1 MNKNNGFTLIE
12 LITVVSII
20 FILSSMLIPN
30 VLGYINKTNEEKA
43 KDTAALVFSSA
54 MESYMQQNETFIQD
68 DVQECLNDNLNI
80 KDINFNVCVPKNEK
94 NMNIDF
100 HYKNENY
107 SVHINGED
115 CNYAFE
121 KEN

>member
-20 FILSSMLIPN
+20 LILSSMLIPN

-54 MESYMQQNETFIQD
+54 MESYMEQNEAFIKD
-68 DVQECLNDNLNI
+68 DVQECLNENLKI
-80 KDINFNVCVPKNEK
+80 KDINFNVCMPINEK
-94 NMNIDF
+94 NMNVDF
-100 HYKNENY
+100 RYKNENY
-107 SVHINGED
+107 AIHINGED
-115 CNYAFE
+115 CNYVFQ

>member
-20 FILSSMLIPN
+20 LILSSMLIPN
-30 VLGYINKTNEEKA
+30 VLGYINRTNEEKA

-54 MESYMQQNETFIQD
+54 MESYVKQNEEFIKD
-68 DVQECLNDNLNI
+68 DVEQCLNENIKI
-80 KDINFNVCVPKNEK
+80 KDINFNVCMPTNEK
-94 NMNIDF
+94 NMNVNF
-100 HYKNENY
+100 KYKNTNY
-107 SVHINGED
+107 AVNINGED
-115 CNYAFE
+115 CNYVFQ